1 MSRLGSG
8 ATNLITGV
16 ADANSD
22 SAPLVAIIGQ
32 VGTKR
37 MHLTSH
43 RFLNLVNMFSPITKR
58 SKQIFR
64 QIPSMKLSGLHLNT
78 RKMRRRGQLMWI
90 CDKAIENIICRI
102 LKWHV
107 LKIWRKKEKRY
118 GSSCF
123 VDFTTPDFV
132 KFAESMHAIGYR
144 IEKTED
150 LLSTLEKVYEQTVP
164 VIIDCPVDYDEDEK

>member
-1 MSRLGSG
+1 
-8 ATNLITGV
+8 
-16 ADANSD
+16 
-22 SAPLVAIIGQ
+22 
-32 VGTKR
+32 
-37 MHLTSH
+37 
-43 RFLNLVNMFSPITKR
+43 
-58 SKQIFR
+58 
-64 QIPSMKLSGLHLNT
+64 
-78 RKMRRRGQLMWI
+78 MRRRGQLMWI
-90 CDKAIENIICRI
+90 CRATSRG
-102 LKWHV
+102 W
-107 LKIWRKKEKRY
+107 KKENRY